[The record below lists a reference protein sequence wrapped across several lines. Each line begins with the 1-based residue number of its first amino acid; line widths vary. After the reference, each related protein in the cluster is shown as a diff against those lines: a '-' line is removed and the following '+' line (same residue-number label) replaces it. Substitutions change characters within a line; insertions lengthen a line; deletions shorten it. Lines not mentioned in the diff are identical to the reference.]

1 MEAWLVVVLKERV
14 CALEAEVEWCVLL
27 MLSGEGEGPLA
38 LLGVTDLGIP
48 WSAVIPAMF
57 SLKETKATLKAAS
70 ERAAQLVESMIRYY
84 IEK

>member
-1 MEAWLVVVLKERV
+1 MVVLNERV
-14 CALEAEVEWCVLL
+14 WALEAEAEWCVLL

-57 SLKETKATLKAAS
+57 SLEEEKAMLKAAS
-70 ERAAQLVESMIRYY
+70 ERAAPFVEHMIHRK
-84 IEK
+84 ITRG